1 MKKKGKYPL
10 RITKWFYESVIT
22 FRVRNSNQQSFP
34 ASFSERWVHS
44 LCRFTKNLEEL
55 KTSGILSNKNRSSV
69 LVLESYLLK
78 IQETV
83 LREAYSGYKAD

>member
-10 RITKWFYESVIT
+10 RITKWFYESIIT

-44 LCRFTKNLEEL
+44 LCRFTKNPEEL

-69 LVLESYLLK
+69 LVLKSYLLK